1 MANSVDPD
9 QTAPEGAVWSGS
21 LLFVYVILSDA
32 LVFEF
37 LGHLLYILQSFK
49 LNFNNPAS
57 ILRKS
62 TSGHYRAVIG
72 PSATLTGRWRPDI
85 DLRRMLTG
93 KWPMKAQIKLCECT
107 GWSRLS
113 LSTYLQ

>member
-9 QTAPEGAVWSGS
+9 QTAPEWAVWSGS

-37 LGHLLYILQSFK
+37 LGHLLYILKSFK
-49 LNFNNPAS
+49 LNFYNPAS

-62 TSGHYRAVIG
+62 TWGRHRPVSYPDGPMTTRYRF
-72 PSATLTGRWRPDI
+72 T
-85 DLRRMLTG
+85 
-93 KWPMKAQIKLCECT
+93 
-107 GWSRLS
+107 
-113 LSTYLQ
+113 